1 MKARLRIWLLMIVSI
16 LCCECSIAQDTTAEK
31 PTKLKKWELHGYI
44 KDLETIDF
52 ADGANTI
59 LTDNLIHN
67 RINFKWYPIAGL
79 TFDIELRTRLYY
91 GPLVKMQ
98 PGFGDS
104 LNNSSNDIYRMS
116 LLMVNKPSLVF
127 QTMLDRAFIDYTNG
141 KWDVKLGR
149 QRINWGI
156 NLVWN
161 PNDIFNAYSFYDFDY
176 EEHRGSDA
184 ARVIFYPN
192 TTSSIEVAGKIA
204 DHVDQIVA
212 AALYKFNKKQYDF
225 QFLGGVA
232 NQDLVAGW
240 GWAGHLGGAGF
251 KGEMSYFQPY
261 HRTFDTIGGFSGS
274 ISVDNEF
281 AHNIYLNVSFLYNS
295 NGAMHANLL
304 SLTSLSISA
313 KNLYPYRYSFFT
325 ELTVPITPLL
335 NTNLAMIY
343 SPAGDNAMFINPG
356 ISYSIK
362 ENWDIDL
369 ISQLFLASFNGGYYK
384 FQGEAIYTRLKWS
397 F

>member
-1 MKARLRIWLLMIVSI
+1 M
-16 LCCECSIAQDTTAEK
+16 AQDSTAQK
-31 PTKLKKWELHGYI
+31 PAKLKKWELHGYI

-52 ADGANTI
+52 VDGANTI
-59 LTDNLIHN
+59 VTDNLIHN
-67 RINFKWYPIAGL
+67 RINFHWYPVEGL
-79 TFDIELRTRLYY
+79 TFVIEARTRLYY
-91 GPLVKMQ
+91 GPLVKMT

-104 LNNSSNDIYRMS
+104 LNNSSNDIYKMS
-116 LLMVNKPSLVF
+116 LLMINKPSLVF
-127 QTMLDRAFIDYTNG
+127 QTMLDRAFVDFTRG
-141 KWDVKLGR
+141 KWEAKLGR

-184 ARVIFYPN
+184 GRVIFYPN
-192 TTSSIEVAGKIA
+192 ASSSVEIAGKIA
-204 DHVDQIVA
+204 EKKEQVVA

-232 NQDLVAGW
+232 HEDLVAGW

-261 HRTFDTIGGFSGS
+261 KKVIDTIGAFSAS

-281 AHNIYLNVSFLYNS
+281 KHDVYLNVSFLYNTS
-295 NGAMHANLL
+295 GSMHANLL
-304 SLTSLSISA
+304 ALTSLAISA

-325 ELTVPITPLL
+325 QLSHPFTPLFNGSL
-335 NTNLAMIY
+335 SVIY
-343 SPAGDNAMFINPG
+343 SPAGDNALFINPAL
-356 ISYSIK
+356 SYSIK

-369 ISQLFLASFNGGYYK
+369 VGQLFLASFSGPYK
-384 FQGEAIYTRLKWS
+384 FQGEVIYTRLKWS